1 MDIKDFEPLFGNWY
15 VESFIGAGT
24 FGKVYKIK
32 REEFGTDYYSALKW
46 ISIPQDEAEL
56 KQLRSDGMDNG
67 SISMYYK
74 DVAKEIN
81 NEMHIMSRFIGRSS
95 IVSYEDHRILTKENE
110 PGYDIF
116 IRMELLTSL
125 SDYMHNR
132 ELSRIELIRLGIDIC
147 DALELCQKYN
157 IIHRDIK
164 PDNIFVTDTG
174 DFKLGDF
181 GIARQLERTATGSKK
196 GTYYYMAPEVYKGER
211 YNSSVDIY
219 SLGIVLYRLLNAG
232 RFPFLP
238 LMPEPIR
245 LSDRDQCLVRLMSGE
260 RKVPP
265 QNAEGQLGDIVLKAC
280 AYDPKDRYS
289 SPRQMREELQ
299 AIQISKDDA
308 KFVYRDG
315 DNLGNIEPSKRE
327 SEPVREAIDTE
338 ATDSAF
344 GHIPD
349 LYSTTIPDAEEVG
362 EEIELESN
370 DHTHSASGQKIERN
384 KESAVEINDEKNGV
398 DMPGDNIVK
407 KRRINTLMKVG
418 VIFIALSII
427 LTVIW
432 YYGMLGGIFPI
443 LTMVTCYIGA
453 IILYIADRIGR
464 VLPKLFGWLI
474 LFVLTAFLAFTV
486 FVLLSL

>member
-1 MDIKDFEPLFGNWY
+1 MNIKDFEPLFGNWY

-56 KQLRSDGMDNG
+56 KQLRSDGMDDG

-74 DVAKEIN
+74 DMAKEIN
-81 NEMHIMSRFIGRSS
+81 NEMHIMSRLIGRSS

-110 PGYDIF
+110 LGYDIF

-132 ELSRIELIRLGIDIC
+132 ELSRNELIRLGIDIC

-196 GTYYYMAPEVYKGER
+196 GTYYYMAPEVFKGER

-260 RKVPP
+260 RMVPP
-265 QNAEGQLGDIVLKAC
+265 QNAEGRLGDIVLKAC

-299 AIQISKDDA
+299 AIQIPIDDVR
-308 KFVYRDG
+308 FVYKDG
-315 DNLGNIEPSKRE
+315 DKLGNIEPSNVDEHLPQRTPEIEETEIMDKRRTDRQNNNAAVIGQCGQMDVSESKDIFNINIQSDKEE
-327 SEPVREAIDTE
+327 SESVNDSQDILLNSSKEIKSFEDDKVFVVPKNQEE
-338 ATDSAF
+338 PGEGLAT
-344 GHIPD
+344 
-349 LYSTTIPDAEEVG
+349 TT
-362 EEIELESN
+362 LF
-370 DHTHSASGQKIERN
+370 
-384 KESAVEINDEKNGV
+384 
-398 DMPGDNIVK
+398 
-407 KRRINTLMKVG
+407 
-418 VIFIALSII
+418 FIALIMI
-427 LTVIW
+427 VIVAV
-432 YYGMLGGIFPI
+432 L
-443 LTMVTCYIGA
+443 IGSNG
-453 IILYIADRIGR
+453 Y
-464 VLPKLFGWLI
+464 
-474 LFVLTAFLAFTV
+474 
-486 FVLLSL
+486 